1 MCVRNLRK
9 VHGVIRRTGVFGSKL
24 ALARVENL
32 SRIMKLE
39 LGVVDQILVFERAEL
54 VVDLETRKW
63 YSGMLRLG
71 AWVAQGLSRF
81 VLVSGAGVVE
91 DVVGQRDHEWN
102 VLETGVTE
110 RFLWFNLR

>member
-1 MCVRNLRK
+1 MVQRNAE
-9 VHGVIRRTGVFGSKL
+9 VGGVGC
-24 ALARVENL
+24 AR
-32 SRIMKLE
+32 
-39 LGVVDQILVFERAEL
+39 
-54 VVDLETRKW
+54 
-63 YSGMLRLG
+63 
-71 AWVAQGLSRF
+71 LSRF